1 MGCGCCS
8 SVGAL
13 GEEMSVCIPQC
24 GVIGLCLSFTVKV
37 QSDVVGFNGRRKRK
51 LYQWIVPQIRYWG
64 YKNELGRKIHE
75 NVSQPKKGIVFIW
88 PINFLHFRDSH
99 SIILAVNPK
108 T

>member
-37 QSDVVGFNGRRKRK
+37 QSDVVGFDGRRKRK
-51 LYQWIVPQIRYWG
+51 
-64 YKNELGRKIHE
+64 K
-75 NVSQPKKGIVFIW
+75 
-88 PINFLHFRDSH
+88 
-99 SIILAVNPK
+99 
-108 T
+108 